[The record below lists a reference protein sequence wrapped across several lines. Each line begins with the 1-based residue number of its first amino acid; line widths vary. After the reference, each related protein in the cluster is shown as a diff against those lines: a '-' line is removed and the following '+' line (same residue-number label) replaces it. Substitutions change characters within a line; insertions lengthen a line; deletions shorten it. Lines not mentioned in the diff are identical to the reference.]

1 MPTILIRTLLS
12 MKDIQ
17 YKHIENTL
25 RELAFFIHQCR
36 IEEEKENFK
45 KQFYLV
51 KNTTAPLKQKI
62 EASKPNKK
70 RKATKQVWTEKEIQ
84 IMPYLK
90 DLKYRKTSDGIH
102 QFRYRKNGFNLSFNS
117 KEFEVAKQKAYDFIK
132 TLKNK
137 IRSEADVLKGHTLD
151 FVAQAWM
158 KLKQEHTDK
167 ATFRAYENVYKNHIE
182 PVFGKR
188 SIKGI
193 LPIDLQPYF
202 DELFKRYERTT
213 EDAKIILNGIFKY
226 AMANRIIPS
235 NPMDAVIVN
244 KHIRKK
250 GAALTND
257 QIKRFKETMLK
268 TENPFGL
275 AGLIILY
282 SGIRGAELQSMTF
295 NWDNETFTVK
305 NAKLKKSQKI
315 KPENE
320 FRTVPIFEGLKQ
332 LKDRIQTEEWKIEA
346 KTLSNNFT
354 KFWKENTVKDL
365 RHTFTTKARE
375 SGIENELVNIWT
387 GHLPGS
393 NQTANTYTH
402 FSLEYQ
408 KKEAKKLEEY

>member
-1 MPTILIRTLLS
+1 MSTILIRTLLS

-250 GAALTND
+250 VLHLLT
-257 QIKRFKETMLK
+257 T
-268 TENPFGL
+268 
-275 AGLIILY
+275 
-282 SGIRGAELQSMTF
+282 
-295 NWDNETFTVK
+295 
-305 NAKLKKSQKI
+305 KL
-315 KPENE
+315 
-320 FRTVPIFEGLKQ
+320 
-332 LKDRIQTEEWKIEA
+332 
-346 KTLSNNFT
+346 
-354 KFWKENTVKDL
+354 KDL
-365 RHTFTTKARE
+365 RKQCLKQKILLDLQDLLFFIQAYV
-375 SGIENELVNIWT
+375 ELNF
-387 GHLPGS
+387 
-393 NQTANTYTH
+393 NQ
-402 FSLEYQ
+402 
-408 KKEAKKLEEY
+408 